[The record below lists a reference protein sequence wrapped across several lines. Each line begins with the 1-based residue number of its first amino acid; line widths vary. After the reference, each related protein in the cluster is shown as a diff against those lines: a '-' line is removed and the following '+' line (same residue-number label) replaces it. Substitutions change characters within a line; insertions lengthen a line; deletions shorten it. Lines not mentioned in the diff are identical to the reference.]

1 MDDAPLLALP
11 SARIGA
17 DAGPARVLLVA
28 ADPLARAGLAAL
40 LAEQEAYA
48 VAGSAAPDDDL
59 AAALDTF
66 EPDAVLWDAGLGDA
80 LLPDLDLLRE
90 EGLPAVVLI
99 SGAASAP
106 AFWGA
111 GASALLNR
119 EASGEAVAA
128 ALGAA
133 LEGLAVLDPAF
144 VDAVPALSGGLPQ
157 EPLAPLTPREQDV
170 LALLAEGL
178 PNKLIADRLG
188 ISENTVKFHLGSIL
202 GKLDAHSRT
211 EAVVQAARLGLLII

>member
-1 MDDAPLLALP
+1 MDDAPLIALP
-11 SARIGA
+11 HARIGA

-40 LAEQEAYA
+40 LAEQDAYV
-48 VAGSAAPDDDL
+48 VAGSTAPDDDL
-59 AAALDTF
+59 ADALDTF

-80 LLPDLDLLRE
+80 PPPDLDLLRE
-90 EGLPAVVLI
+90 EGLPTVVLV
-99 SGAASAP
+99 SGAESAP

-111 GASALLNR
+111 GASALLTR

-144 VDAVPALSGGLPQ
+144 VHTVPARSAPIPQ

-178 PNKLIADRLG
+178 PNKLIADRLA